1 MMGVT
6 EILIYQN
13 QEGNIKIDVSLEEDT
28 VWLRQ
33 MQIAELFR
41 KGRSTIA
48 EHIQNVFKEGELEE
62 NSVCRNFRHT
72 EKQLFGNPE
81 QLEATDRKFRT
92 VEI

>member
-1 MMGVT
+1 MGVT

>member
-1 MMGVT
+1 MGAS

-13 QEGNIKIDVSLEEDT
+13 QEGNIKIDVRLEEDT

-33 MQIAELFR
+33 TQIAELFR